1 MYRPCATLAMTY
13 KTFCIVER
21 SKVKPYSGTRRLGYF
36 FDAMPERAPAM
47 GAHKRSDCANG
58 RLLMACA
65 KNSPEIAEGNIEP
78 ID

>member
-1 MYRPCATLAMTY
+1 MCRTCATLAMTC

-36 FDAMPERAPAM
+36 FDAMPEKAEAM

-65 KNSPEIAEGNIEP
+65 KNSPETAEGNTEP
-78 ID
+78 VE